1 MEAVER
7 DEPHEGEFS
16 AEAVGDSRV
25 RASGA
30 AVSSRMTSA
39 FCRRRVGGKSGVR
52 PPMVAVATSRERGAE
67 RGRREG
73 DGSCMRTSPIGRGA
87 TSCKTAR
94 SSPFRSSRGA
104 GGGEMVRTRA
114 IWVQRA
120 GLPKPRATPCVCG
133 SSTPEWSEPA
143 LTAPPDGVCAVEWA
157 ERRAIVAMSSTTWQ
171 QVHRRRA
178 LPSTKKADPTRR
190 GGWPT
195 VRAPTATTARCH
207 AGTAPSARVAE
218 RSSERAA
225 LAARAARANAET
237 PSASAA
243 VESMAG

>member
-1 MEAVER
+1 M
-7 DEPHEGEFS
+7 D
-16 AEAVGDSRV
+16 VGDSCLQ
-25 RASGA
+25 ASGA
-30 AVSSRMTSA
+30 AASSRMTSA
-39 FCRRRVGGKSGVR
+39 FCRRRAGGNSGVR
-52 PPMVAVATSRERGAE
+52 VGVVASRERGAE

-73 DGSCMRTSPIGRGA
+73 DGACMRTSPIGRGA

-94 SSPFRSSRGA
+94 SSPLRSSRGA
-104 GGGEMVRTRA
+104 GGGEIVRTRA

-133 SSTPEWSEPA
+133 SSTP
-143 LTAPPDGVCAVEWA
+143 DCVCAVDWA

-178 LPSTKKADPTRR
+178 LPSTKKAEPTRR

-195 VRAPTATTARCH
+195 VRAPMATTARCH

-243 VESMAG
+243 VEPMERSDGERADNARV